1 MRVIGTAGHVDHG
14 KSTLV
19 EALTG
24 IHPDRL
30 KEERARE
37 MTIELGFAWLT
48 LPDGEVVGIVD
59 VPGHRDFI
67 ENMLSGVG
75 GIDAAVFVVAA
86 DEGVMPQTRE
96 HLAIL
101 DLLQVP
107 AGIVAMTKIDLV
119 DDPDWLDMVEADIRE
134 VLTGTILQDAPI
146 LRVSARTGAGLDD
159 LKQTLA
165 ELLAKCPPRPDY
177 GRARLPVDRVFT
189 MPGFGT
195 VVTGTLVDGQFRIG
209 DEVEVLPGGLKS
221 RIRGLQSHRVKVD
234 AAQPGSRTAIN
245 LAGVDVNQIERGDV
259 ICSPGKYIA
268 SHLLDVRFRLL
279 RDASA
284 PLRHNSEIKFFI
296 GASEVIGRVRLL
308 GDEEIQ
314 PGQEGWLQ
322 LELQSPVVAVRGDHY
337 ILRRP
342 SPAETIGGGK
352 VVDPHPEKRHKRFDP
367 VVIRGLDALS
377 GGTPAEV
384 LMEAS
389 TALGAA
395 SLKEVINRA
404 KLAEDAAK
412 EAVQDALAQGWLVP
426 LEDGAQTAGGEA
438 LVISAMQWRQLTDAM
453 QTAVEGYHHT
463 YPLRRGIPREE
474 LKSRLKITP
483 RIFSAALKRWL
494 NDENLV
500 EVGIGLA
507 RPDHQIQLTPGQ
519 QQQVAGVMKQ
529 FMVSPYSPPSVKE
542 VREALGDE
550 VYAALVELQEL
561 TPVSSEVVFRKTDY
575 DSLVEDVRKWLAGGG
590 TLTVAAFRDR
600 YQTSRK
606 YALAFLEHLDA
617 AGITIREGDMRRL
630 KG

>member
-48 LPDGEVVGIVD
+48 LPDGEAVGIVD

-101 DLLQVP
+101 DILQVP

-119 DDPDWLDMVEADIRE
+119 DDPAWLDMVEADIRE
-134 VLTGTILQDAPI
+134 TLAGTILQDAPI

-159 LKQTLA
+159 LKQALA
-165 ELLAKCPPRPDY
+165 ELLAKCPPRPDF

-195 VVTGTLVDGQFRIG
+195 VVTGTLMDGQFRIG
-209 DEVEVLPGGLKS
+209 DEVEVLPGGLKC
-221 RIRGLQSHRVKVD
+221 RIRGLQSHRTKVD

-259 ICSPGKYIA
+259 ICSPGKYSA

-279 RDASA
+279 RDVSA
-284 PLRHNSEIKFFI
+284 PLRHNSEVKFFI
-296 GASEVIGRVRLL
+296 GAAEVIGRVRLL
-308 GDEEIQ
+308 GDEEVQ

-367 VVIRGLDALS
+367 GVIRGLDALS
-377 GGTPAEV
+377 DGTPAEI

-389 TALGAA
+389 AALGVAP
-395 SLKEVINRA
+395 LKEVINRT
-404 KLAEDAAK
+404 KLAEDAARA
-412 EAVQDALAQGWLVP
+412 AVKDALAQGWLVP
-426 LEDGAQTAGGEA
+426 LEDTMQTGEA
-438 LVISAMQWRQLTDAM
+438 LVVSAVQWRQLSDAM
-453 QTAVEGYHHT
+453 LAAVEGYHRM

-474 LKSRLKITP
+474 LKSRLKISS
-483 RIFSAALKRWL
+483 RIFSVALKRWL
-494 NDENLV
+494 NDGKLV
-500 EVGIGLA
+500 EAGNGLA
-507 RPDHQIQLTPGQ
+507 RPDHQIKLTPVQ
-519 QQQVAGVMKQ
+519 QQQAAGVMKQ
-529 FMVSPYSPPSVKE
+529 FSANPYTPPSIKE
-542 VREALGDE
+542 VRETLGDE
-550 VYAALVELQEL
+550 VYTALVELQEL
-561 TPVSSEVVFRKTDY
+561 TPVSSEVVFRKADY
-575 DSLVEDVRKWLAGGG
+575 DALVEDVRKWLAGGG

-617 AGITIREGDMRRL
+617 VGITIREGDNRRL